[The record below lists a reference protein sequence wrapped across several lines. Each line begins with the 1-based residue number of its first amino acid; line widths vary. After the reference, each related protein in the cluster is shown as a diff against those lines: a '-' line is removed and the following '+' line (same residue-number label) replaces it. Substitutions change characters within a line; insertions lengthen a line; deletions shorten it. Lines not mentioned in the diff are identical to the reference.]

1 MGRVSRRAPIQPVD
15 PRHPQP
21 RHIQRAASVLQDG
34 GIVSYPT
41 DTYYALGC
49 DVFQKRAME
58 RLALLKRRD
67 DKKPFAFLCADLGEV
82 AKYAIVSNE
91 NFRLMRRLLPG
102 PYTFVL
108 DATRLVPRT
117 ALRRQ
122 RQVGVRVPDAPVATA
137 LARALGRP
145 LATTSA
151 SLPSEEPLIDAVD
164 IQEHLGHGIDLILDG
179 GVTLNEPSTVLDLT
193 GPAPA
198 VRGLHRFANAE
209 GLTPGDPSE
218 GVETTRGSRPLPH
231 FLAVDEVD
239 LLLAQPDAG
248 NASGARDKAMLE
260 LLYASGLRVSELVA
274 LPVSAIDPHTGVV
287 RVRGKGGKERIV
299 PVGERARDAL
309 AAYLCGPRQKLLGTR
324 HSSDLFV
331 TPRGGHMTRQG
342 FWKLLGRYARSAGIQ
357 QRVCPHT
364 LRHSFATHLLE
375 RGADLRA
382 VQAMLG
388 HADIATTQIYTHV
401 DRERLKAVIA
411 KHPRA

>member
-1 MGRVSRRAPIQPVD
+1 VTEAVQRAPTELDEAVD
-15 PRHPQP
+15 RYLAHL
-21 RHIQRAASVLQDG
+21 RVERGLLNATLEA
-34 GIVSYPT
+34 
-41 DTYYALGC
+41 YARDLREYVEWLSGRG
-49 DVFQKRAME
+49 VP
-58 RLALLKRRD
+58 RLA
-67 DKKPFAFLCADLGEV
+67 EV
-82 AKYAIVSNE
+82 
-91 NFRLMRRLLPG
+91 
-102 PYTFVL
+102 
-108 DATRLVPRT
+108 D
-117 ALRRQ
+117 
-122 RQVGVRVPDAPVATA
+122 
-137 LARALGRP
+137 
-145 LATTSA
+145 
-151 SLPSEEPLIDAVD
+151 EPLIL
-164 IQEHLGHGIDLILDG
+164 QHLGALQLRGLSRASQARHL
-179 GVTLNEPSTVLDLT
+179 
-193 GPAPA
+193 AA

-342 FWKLLGRYARSAGIQ
+342 FWKILRRYARDARL
-357 QRVCPHT
+357 QRPISPHM